1 MMDIHSR
8 IPEDVQLYHFG
19 TSSCLQS
26 SALSL
31 MKELQRSSLRPPP
44 ADDIQCSSGKYF
56 KLCIS
61 ESSVLKLEQ

>member
-56 KLCIS
+56 K
-61 ESSVLKLEQ
+61 